1 MDRRTINRRIVAVGL
16 ALFFVAARL
25 EAGSVTVAWDP
36 NPEAN
41 IAGYTVYWGTQ
52 SGVYTSSR
60 AVTGATSLTV
70 TNLTDGR
77 TYYFVV
83 QAYNTAGLRS
93 DYSLEVSAYIGANP
107 LSVQA
112 WMQKFGVT
120 DMNADDDRDGVTNQQ
135 EYDGQTD
142 PTLPNTWYLT
152 EGSTTLFSERL
163 AILNPGTDPAEISV
177 TFLPESGTP
186 VYRDYSVPAQSRMT
200 VDVQTIPG
208 VSSVSHSAMV
218 TSRRG
223 GVVVERTMFWS
234 ATGGAPT
241 SGHTGK
247 GVSTPRS
254 RWYFAEG
261 DAGVFDTYLLFANP
275 NSSAATISITYLLD
289 DGRTLSGSYTA
300 NPTSR
305 LTVYTNDVPG
315 LSGHSFSTAITASQ
329 PVTAE
334 RSMYLTASGQLWK
347 VGTAVGGIEAPSSTW
362 YVSEGATGPF
372 FDEYLLIGNPNQSA
386 STVTIRFLKPS
397 GSPVVQ
403 TYTVPAQSRTTLYVD
418 DIPGLEDTSV
428 SASVTAS
435 MPVVVERAMYWP
447 GNWATWYEGHASAA
461 VAQAGT
467 KWALAEGEVGGSSS
481 FMSYILIANPSGQDA
496 NVRVTLLRANGA
508 PPVVSTYTVAANS
521 RLTLYQFPLTSGEK
535 FGAMV
540 ESTNGI
546 PVVAERSMYW
556 NANGLYWSG
565 GTNETGVRLR

>member
-208 VSSVSHSAMV
+208 VPSEAVL
-218 TSRRG
+218 R
-223 GVVVERTMFWS
+223 
-234 ATGGAPT
+234 P
-241 SGHTGK
+241 
-247 GVSTPRS
+247 
-254 RWYFAEG
+254 EG
-261 DAGVFDTYLLFANP
+261 
-275 NSSAATISITYLLD
+275 S
-289 DGRTLSGSYTA
+289 
-300 NPTSR
+300 
-305 LTVYTNDVPG
+305 
-315 LSGHSFSTAITASQ
+315 
-329 PVTAE
+329 
-334 RSMYLTASGQLWK
+334 
-347 VGTAVGGIEAPSSTW
+347 
-362 YVSEGATGPF
+362 
-372 FDEYLLIGNPNQSA
+372 
-386 STVTIRFLKPS
+386 
-397 GSPVVQ
+397 
-403 TYTVPAQSRTTLYVD
+403 
-418 DIPGLEDTSV
+418 
-428 SASVTAS
+428 
-435 MPVVVERAMYWP
+435 
-447 GNWATWYEGHASAA
+447 
-461 VAQAGT
+461 
-467 KWALAEGEVGGSSS
+467 
-481 FMSYILIANPSGQDA
+481 
-496 NVRVTLLRANGA
+496 
-508 PPVVSTYTVAANS
+508 
-521 RLTLYQFPLTSGEK
+521 
-535 FGAMV
+535 
-540 ESTNGI
+540 
-546 PVVAERSMYW
+546 
-556 NANGLYWSG
+556 
-565 GTNETGVRLR
+565 